1 MKITFSKKINQ
12 AVTAYKSGDHD
23 AAKKILAEACA
34 DSAIYLH
41 NAHSAKL
48 VTWLND
54 KLVASACELAKNS
67 EHCSIDIDADYFS
80 LLRSQY
86 DWSLKEGSNLKTH
99 KAQEIVHI
107 EGGRPSI
114 LWGDGKNEIIG
125 KESPFTH
132 ARKEFSQDI
141 REKPVSEIINVVT
154 PTFNSEKF
162 LDSAIASIISQEGD
176 FEIKYH
182 VQDGGS
188 TDSTIK
194 KLKSWKMLIES
205 ASFPLIRCRKV
216 HFSFSSERDNGM
228 YDAISKGM
236 KVLDPKSND
245 IMCWLNS
252 DDVFFGGAFA
262 TALNIFK
269 NNDDVSWII
278 NPVSAC
284 DSEQK
289 QLSYMQVYYPVDVIS
304 AGLCMHKSWRF
315 IQQEGTFWRAQ
326 LWNKVSGLS
335 SDLKLAGDW
344 DLWRKFARFS
354 EPVHVEWPLGQ
365 FRIHEGQLSSN
376 IKDYYSEINR
386 VVSPQQRDRNTE
398 ALDTKA
404 CRTVKVIKRPYKKT
418 DQLKYEETPIT
429 REHIYPDDSLD
440 LNLIENVLHRDAEGI
455 KVLTMCTLAHGGAG
469 TGSIRRVQAL
479 NNIGVKTKLVTLCN
493 ETEIEDIGQITP
505 CLDAFSQESR
515 HSNWSLI
522 FKHVKEKTMGLSG
535 FVGSDFF
542 STTDSVLNF
551 RSLKPLFERFDI
563 IHFHW
568 MVGMLD
574 FSNIVEAL
582 KGKPIVWT
590 TADMN
595 PFTGGC
601 HYSEGCEGFI
611 KDCSHCPLISNS
623 STLPNDSWQLKKHV
637 FEQLDIHLVCPS
649 NHIANLAR
657 KSSLLGNKSIT
668 VIPNAYPIH
677 KFVRQPQLSSRE
689 KVGINSNKKLLLF
702 GSEDIKNR
710 RKGGDILMQVATLI
724 EQSPDKDLY
733 EIVLFGKGNVSL
745 PLKAHCLG
753 KIAEEDLK
761 YVYSACDVFVSLS
774 REDVGPM
781 TVVESLLCGTPVVGF
796 PVGIIPDVILPN
808 ITGYIAKPFSAEHV
822 VKGIRLMTQEGDL
835 TQRSTQCV
843 LTAREYAD
851 PNKAARRHKALYERI
866 LGN

>member
-1 MKITFSKKINQ
+1 MEKTFSKKIAQ
-12 AVTAYKSGDHD
+12 VVVAYNSGDHN
-23 AAKKILAEACA
+23 AAKKLLIETC
-34 DSAIYLH
+34 
-41 NAHSAKL
+41 AHSDNYLQYTHAVKL
-48 VTWLND
+48 VDWLNS
-54 KLVASACELAKNS
+54 KLEASDLATNS
-67 EHCSIDIDADYFS
+67 DSYSIDLNADYFS

-86 DWSLKEGSNLKTH
+86 DWSVKEGKNLKAH
-99 KAQEIVHI
+99 KPQEIINI
-107 EGGRPSI
+107 EGARPSI
-114 LWGDGKNEIIG
+114 LWGDGTKEIIG
-125 KESPFTH
+125 KESPFGQ
-132 ARKEFSQDI
+132 ARKEFAQDI
-141 REKPVSEIINVVT
+141 RKEPVSEIINVVT

-162 LDSAIASIISQEGD
+162 LDSAITSIISQEGD
-176 FEIKYH
+176 FEIRYH

-188 TDSTIK
+188 TDSTIQ
-194 KLKSWKMLIES
+194 KLESWKTLIES
-205 ASFPLIRCRKV
+205 ADFPLIRCRKV
-216 HFSFSSERDNGM
+216 RFSFSSERDNGM

-236 KVLDPKSND
+236 RVLNPKSND

-252 DDVFFGGAFA
+252 DDIFFGGAFA
-262 TALNIFK
+262 TVLNIFK
-269 NNDDVSWII
+269 SNDEVSWII

-289 QLSYMQVYYPVDVIS
+289 QLSYMQVHYPVDIIS

-315 IQQEGTFWRAQ
+315 IQQEGTFWRVQ

-335 SDLKLAGDW
+335 SELKLAGDW
-344 DLWRKFARFS
+344 DLWRRFARFS

-376 IKDYYSEINR
+376 IKDYYSEINC
-386 VVSPQQRDRNTE
+386 VVSPQQRDRNTK
-398 ALDTKA
+398 ALDVKA
-404 CRTVKVIKRPYKKT
+404 CRTVKVIKRPYKKIG
-418 DQLKYEETPIT
+418 QLKYEETLIK
-429 REHIYPDDSLD
+429 RENIYPDGSLD
-440 LNLIENVLHRDAEGI
+440 LNLIENILQPEAEGI

-479 NNIGVKTKLVTLCN
+479 NNLGVKTKLISLCN
-493 ETEIEDIGQITP
+493 ETEIEDIGQIIP
-505 CLDAFSQESR
+505 CLDAFSQETR
-515 HSNWSLI
+515 HSHWSLI
-522 FKHVKEKTMGLSG
+522 YRHVIEKVMGLSC
-535 FVGSDFF
+535 FVGSEFF
-542 STTDSVLNF
+542 STTDSLLNF
-551 RSLKPLFERFDI
+551 PSLKPLFDRFDI

-574 FSNIVEAL
+574 FPNIVEVL

-623 STLPNDSWQLKKHV
+623 NTLPNDSWQLKKHI

-649 NHIANLAR
+649 NYIANLAR

-677 KFVRQPQLSSRE
+677 KFVPEPQLYSR
-689 KVGINSNKKLLLF
+689 KKIGINSNKKLILF

-710 RKGGDILMQVATLI
+710 RKGGDILVKVAALI
-724 EQSPDKDLY
+724 EQSLDKDLY
-733 EIVLFGKGNVSL
+733 EIVLFGNGNVSL
-745 PLKAHCLG
+745 PLKTHCLG
-753 KIAEEDLK
+753 KVAEKDLK

-796 PVGIIPDVILPN
+796 PIGIIPDVILPN
-808 ITGYIAKPFSAEHV
+808 LTGYIAQPFSAESV
-822 VKGIRLMTQEGDL
+822 VKGVTLMTQAGDSA
-835 TQRSTQCV
+835 QRSAECM

-851 PNKAARRHKALYERI
+851 PEKAARRHKALYERI
-866 LGN
+866 LGKQ